1 MLKNFDS
8 SHCFLTGPIH
18 MSHVEI
24 LLTIEFSWIL
34 FVRFRIW
41 STSHEKVFAFVPEWL
56 MCFFHYNILWRMLSV
71 FRMSRGCDNK
81 FLNRLWSPVRSNC
94 PMHLPHTTN
103 DVDIDWRFTVYRS
116 VSIADSR
123 IISQKVTRL
132 KSPSS
137 PTVLGNSF
145 HRRLGQWSN
154 IRTQQTTT
162 TTPVLSVVLRHV

>member
-1 MLKNFDS
+1 
-8 SHCFLTGPIH
+8 
-18 MSHVEI
+18 
-24 LLTIEFSWIL
+24 
-34 FVRFRIW
+34 
-41 STSHEKVFAFVPEWL
+41 
-56 MCFFHYNILWRMLSV
+56 MLSV

-132 KSPSS
+132 SLQVTIFSDCVGKLLPSS
-137 PTVLGNSF
+137 SGAMVQHPHPTNDYDNSCPVSRSAACIILDVF
-145 HRRLGQWSN
+145 EFQRQNQTKDRCTDLQIITWSK
-154 IRTQQTTT
+154 IQKIG
-162 TTPVLSVVLRHV
+162 VGWLVF